1 MNIIFQKVSLYV
13 MKKLFLFLLLPLTAA
28 AQDKTFYLSGGGSI
42 IAQPMGANSYYVY
55 KLNPY
60 IEYPAST
67 KQVVAAPP
75 KRDLIGEVDAVIAN
89 LRESRLRK

>member
-13 MKKLFLFLLLPLTAA
+13 MKKLFLILLLPLTAA

-60 IEYPAST
+60 IEYPST
-67 KQVVAAPP
+67 KQVVVAPP

-89 LRESRLRK
+89 LRESRLRR